1 MSLHHHHFPLSYL
14 FQNRELNELYLSYT
28 IFNFAS
34 ALITVFVPIYLYK
47 IGYSIASILIFF
59 LVMSTSFVIFSW
71 LGARITAGI
80 GIKKSMLLS
89 IPLTIVYFLGFR
101 YIIAAPIL
109 FYLLPILCGFKGT
122 FYNYSIHLDFF
133 ANSKQENRG
142 RQVSLLQSVA
152 LVGACLAPLVGGLIA
167 QFFGFKNLFLAGAVF
182 LFISMIPLFFSPEIK
197 IPLNFKFRDLL
208 KELKP
213 NRDWPQK
220 LSFTGYAIE
229 SSVGGIVWPV
239 FLFLIFSK
247 IELVGYLNAFT
258 AFLTL
263 VVLYFIGRRTDRGD
277 KKKIIRLGTGFYS
290 LSLLSRLF
298 IDNFFSAT
306 LADLYRNVA
315 GHIIHVPWD
324 AYSYQLAS
332 AKNPFLFIVSR
343 EIIYNLARMIFMPL
357 IVFIFIINLHPFPI
371 SFAIAA
377 AFSLLY
383 AAIIKNAHSERTA
396 SQPV

>member
-1 MSLHHHHFPLSYL
+1 MSLHHHHFPLAYL

-34 ALITVFVPIYLYK
+34 ALITVFIPIYLYK
-47 IGYSIASILIFF
+47 IGYSIAQILIFF
-59 LVMSTSFVIFSW
+59 LVMSASFVIFSW
-71 LGARITAGI
+71 LGTRITAGI

-89 IPLTIVYFLGFR
+89 IPLTIAYFLGFR
-101 YIIAAPIL
+101 YIAAAPIL
-109 FYLLPILCGFKGT
+109 FYLLPILCGFKNT
-122 FYNYSIHLDFF
+122 FYNYSIHLDFLI
-133 ANSKQENRG
+133 NSKQENRG
-142 RQVSLLQSVA
+142 RQISLLQGVA
-152 LVGACLAPLVGGLIA
+152 LIGACLAPLAGGLTA
-167 QFFGFKNLFLAGAVF
+167 RFFGFENLFLTGSIF

-197 IPLNFKFRDLL
+197 IPLNFKFINLL
-208 KELKP
+208 KELAP
-213 NRDWPQK
+213 RRDWPQK

-229 SSVGGIVWPV
+229 SSVGGIIWPI

-263 VVLYFIGRRTDRGD
+263 VVLYFIGRKTDQGD
-277 KKKIIRLGTGFYS
+277 KKKVIRLGTGFYS

-298 IDNFFSAT
+298 IDNFLSAT
-306 LADLYRNVA
+306 LIDLYRNVA

-324 AYSYQLAS
+324 AYGYQLAS
-332 AKNPFLFIVSR
+332 TKNPFLFIVSR

-357 IVFIFIINLHPFPI
+357 IVFIFIIDFHSFSV

-383 AAIIKNAHSERTA
+383 AAIIKNASPELTPDR
-396 SQPV
+396 QL

>member
-14 FQNRELNELYLSYT
+14 FQNREMNELYLSYT

-34 ALITVFVPIYLYK
+34 ALITVFVPIYLYQ
-47 IGYSIASILIFF
+47 IGYSVANILIFF
-59 LVMSTSFVIFSW
+59 LVMSASFVIFSW
-71 LGARITAGI
+71 PGAKITASI

-89 IPLTIVYFLGFR
+89 IPLTIIYFLGFR
-101 YIIAAPIL
+101 YIAAAPIL
-109 FYLLPILCGFKGT
+109 FYFLPIISGFKNT
-122 FYNYSIHLDFF
+122 FYNYSIHLDFL

-142 RQVSLLQSVA
+142 RQISILQSVA
-152 LVGACLAPLVGGLIA
+152 LIGACLAPLVGGLTA
-167 QFFGFKNLFLAGAVF
+167 YFLGFKNLFLAGAVF

-213 NRDWPQK
+213 SRDWPQK

-229 SSVGGIVWPV
+229 SSVGGIIWPV
-239 FLFLIFSK
+239 FLFLIFSR

-263 VVLYFIGRRTDRGD
+263 VVLYFIGRKTDRGD

-306 LADLYRNVA
+306 LVDLYRNVA

-332 AKNPFLFIVSR
+332 AKNPFLFIASR
-343 EIIYNLARMIFMPL
+343 EIIYNLARIIFMPL
-357 IVFIFIINLHPFPI
+357 IVFVFAINFHPFSV

-383 AAIIKNAHSERTA
+383 AVIIKNVRPGRT
-396 SQPV
+396 V